1 MLNRVI
7 TLMQFFKRES
17 CFDTSRDYHCF
28 LLFTFYFFLQQFVGC
43 FVDFLQMIM
52 NKIWIQNRAL
62 NLSGHIFI
70 SRKLWIH
77 QTGWMVFPLTY
88 RTWAKS
94 LFHFLMD
101 TICSCLAY
109 QNMLYIPG
117 CNFFVKWLIL
127 EFDKEVFSHMSY
139 LLVPK
144 IEIGFKYFLDKF
156 ERRISKTTILYLK
169 KFQFKY
175 F

>member
-28 LLFTFYFFLQQFVGC
+28 LLFAFFLQQFVGC
-43 FVDFLQMIM
+43 LIDFLKMIM
-52 NKIWIQNRAL
+52 SKIWIQNRVL
-62 NLSGHIFI
+62 NLSGHISI

-77 QTGWMVFPLTY
+77 QTGWIVFPLTY

-101 TICSCLAY
+101 TRLLFEMNQTEVLSIFH
-109 QNMLYIPG
+109 QGKVETN
-117 CNFFVKWLIL
+117 IL
-127 EFDKEVFSHMSY
+127 LSY
-139 LLVPK
+139 LHITQLCALWNHQRILKK
-144 IEIGFKYFLDKF
+144 IV
-156 ERRISKTTILYLK
+156 YLK
-169 KFQFKY
+169 IWQLVSFWGV
-175 F
+175 